1 MAAGLT
7 LDTEP
12 SPGLLAGV
20 RDAQAGSRTADGDR
34 PGRGRTRCAPSANP
48 RSVRPGADTAASPS
62 LRGPEGARGGGPRCP
77 LPTNRASSAPG
88 RRAGA
93 ELVPWALPSA
103 PTVACLPRLPVSGT
117 GLVTRPLAAPFHP
130 HLALPWGSW
139 AQEPLGPQWARFLTP
154 VTVPRPPLCGPC
166 CLGAETP
173 RGQVYLE
180 ERGPHSLGPGSG
192 HTSEPRGLW
201 TLDTAF
207 QQKSASRSFR
217 AVLVAGWPPFP
228 PLLIEQNSLAKPKD
242 PGPSLAGH
250 TGCRPGRSTPT
261 RGDQAHP
268 AHLGT
273 GTETLERSR

>member
-1 MAAGLT
+1 MGPT
-7 LDTEP
+7 L
-12 SPGLLAGV
+12 S
-20 RDAQAGSRTADGDR
+20 ADCR
-34 PGRGRTRCAPSANP
+34 
-48 RSVRPGADTAASPS
+48 V
-62 LRGPEGARGGGPRCP
+62 
-77 LPTNRASSAPG
+77 SSAPA
-88 RRAGA
+88 REWDRACDQ
-93 ELVPWALPSA
+93 A
-103 PTVACLPRLPVSGT
+103 PGSPVS
-117 GLVTRPLAAPFHP
+117 PPFGS
-130 HLALPWGSW
+130 ALGSW
-139 AQEPLGPQWARFLTP
+139 AQEPLRPQWARFLTP

-201 TLDTAF
+201 TPDTAF

-242 PGPSLAGH
+242 PGPSPAGH

-261 RGDQAHP
+261 RGDQARP